1 MMQGESVMPKSRR
14 SLLYRRATSHA
25 QRGAALLVSLI
36 FLLLLTILAL
46 SASSRSLL
54 QERMAGGLRNA
65 QQAQMAANAALR
77 AAEWAIWSRTSQVGK
92 YMDCQNGQVSSDDG
106 CGVYNASNASLYGAG
121 GTVTNF
127 QTSSGWITTG
137 AHTYTGPTGAGYT
150 SSSSTMTSDYRQLAQ
165 NPVYIIE
172 DMGLELPPGAGTQ
185 HEAGATGPTGSGP
198 GQVST
203 HVFRITAR
211 ATCGSPNSI
220 SVLQS
225 TFDAQA
231 TN

>member
-1 MMQGESVMPKSRR
+1 MQGESIMSAPHRSAMHRR
-14 SLLYRRATSHA
+14 STASRS

-46 SASSRSLL
+46 SASSRSLM
-54 QERMAGGLRNA
+54 QERMVGGLRNA

-92 YMDCQNGQVSSDDG
+92 YMDCQNSQVSTDDG
-106 CGVYNASNASLYGAG
+106 CVIYNASNTSLYGAS
-121 GTVTNF
+121 GTVTLF
-127 QTSSGWITTG
+127 QTSQGWVTSG
-137 AHTYTGPTGAGYT
+137 AHSYTGPGYT
-150 SSSSTMTSDYRQLAQ
+150 NSSMANYSRLAQ

-172 DMGLELPPGAGTQ
+172 DMGLELPPGSGVQ
-185 HEAGATGPTGSGP
+185 HESGATGPTGNGP
-198 GQVST
+198 GQINT

-211 ATCGSPNSI
+211 ATGGSANTV

>member
-1 MMQGESVMPKSRR
+1 MPNPHR
-14 SLLYRRATSHA
+14 SMLHRCSAAPRS

-77 AAEWAIWSRTSQVGK
+77 AAEWQIWSRTSQVGK
-92 YMDCQNGQVSSDDG
+92 YMDCQNSQVSSDDG
-106 CGVYNASNASLYGAG
+106 CVVYNASNTNLYGAS
-121 GTVTNF
+121 GTVTKF
-127 QTSSGWITTG
+127 QTTAGWITTG
-137 AHTYTGPTGAGYT
+137 AHTYTGPTGTGYT
-150 SSSSTMTSDYRQLAQ
+150 SSNTMTANYSQLAQ

-172 DMGLELPPGAGTQ
+172 DMGIELPPGAGTQ

-211 ATCGSPNSI
+211 ATGGSPNSI

>member
-1 MMQGESVMPKSRR
+1 MQGEFVMSAPHR
-14 SLLYRRATSHA
+14 SSLHRHGAAPRS

-54 QERMAGGLRNA
+54 QERMAGSLRNA

-77 AAEWAIWSRTSQVGK
+77 AAEWQIWSRTSQVGK

-106 CGVYNASNASLYGAG
+106 CVVYNASNTSMYGAT

-127 QTSSGWITTG
+127 QTSAGWITTG
-137 AHTYTGPTGAGYT
+137 AHTYTGPTGTGYT
-150 SSSSTMTSDYRQLAQ
+150 SSSSTLTTDYRQLAQ

-198 GQVST
+198 GQINT

-211 ATCGSPNSI
+211 ATGGSPNSI

>member
-1 MMQGESVMPKSRR
+1 MPKVHR
-14 SLLYRRATSHA
+14 SLSHYRVAAPRS

-77 AAEWAIWSRTSQVGK
+77 AAEWQIWSRTSQVGK
-92 YMDCQNGQVSSDDG
+92 YMDCQNGQISSDDG
-106 CGVYNASNASLYGAG
+106 CVVYNAGNTGLYGAN
-121 GTVTNF
+121 GTVTLF
-127 QTSSGWITTG
+127 QTSQGWITTG
-137 AHTYTGPTGAGYT
+137 AHAYTGPTASGFT
-150 SSSSTMTSDYRQLAQ
+150 SSSSTLTTYYRQLAQ

-172 DMGLELPPGAGTQ
+172 DMGLELPPGAGLQ
-185 HEAGATGPTGSGP
+185 HEAGATGATAGGP
-198 GQVST
+198 GQIST

-211 ATCGSPNSI
+211 ATGGSPNTV
-220 SVLQS
+220 SVMQS

>member
-1 MMQGESVMPKSRR
+1 MQGESIMFKPHRSAMHRR
-14 SLLYRRATSHA
+14 GTAPRS

-46 SASSRSLL
+46 SASNRSLM
-54 QERMAGGLRNA
+54 QERMVGGLRNA
-65 QQAQMAANAALR
+65 QQAQMTANAALR

-92 YMDCQNGQVSSDDG
+92 YMDCQNGQVSTDDG
-106 CGVYNASNASLYGAG
+106 CVVYNASNTSMYGAS
-121 GTVTNF
+121 GTVTLF
-127 QTSSGWITTG
+127 QTSQGWVTSG
-137 AHTYTGPTGAGYT
+137 AHSYIGPGYT
-150 SSSSTMTSDYRQLAQ
+150 TSSMLNYSRLAQ

-172 DMGLELPPGAGTQ
+172 DMGLELPPGSGVQ
-185 HEAGATGPTGSGP
+185 HESGATGPTGNGP
-198 GQVST
+198 GQINT

-211 ATCGSPNSI
+211 ATGGSANTV

-231 TN
+231 NN

>member
-1 MMQGESVMPKSRR
+1 MLSPRR
-14 SLLYRRATSHA
+14 SALHHRGVNARS

-77 AAEWAIWSRTSQVGK
+77 GAEWQIWSRTSTVGK
-92 YMDCQNGQVSSDDG
+92 YMDCQNSQVSTDDG
-106 CGVYNASNASLYGAG
+106 CVIYNASDTSLYGSS
-121 GTVTNF
+121 GTVTLF
-127 QTSSGWITTG
+127 QTTQGWTTTG

-150 SSSSTMTSDYRQLAQ
+150 SSSSPDYSQLAE

-172 DMGLELPPGAGTQ
+172 DMGLEQPPGGGIQ
-185 HEAGATGPTGSGP
+185 HEAGATGPGNGGP
-198 GQVST
+198 GQINT

-211 ATCGSPNSI
+211 ATGGSVNSV

>member
-1 MMQGESVMPKSRR
+1 MQGEPVMLKPHHSILHCGGATPR
-14 SLLYRRATSHA
+14 S

-77 AAEWAIWSRTSQVGK
+77 AAEWQIWSRTSQVGK
-92 YMDCQNGQVSSDDG
+92 YMDCQNAQVSSDDG
-106 CGVYNASNASLYGAG
+106 CVVYNASNTSLYGAA
-121 GTVTNF
+121 GTVTLF
-127 QTSSGWITTG
+127 QTSQGWITTG
-137 AHTYTGPTGAGYT
+137 THTYTGPTGTGYI
-150 SSSSTMTSDYRQLAQ
+150 SSNTMTTNFRQLAQ

-211 ATCGSPNSI
+211 ATGGSPNSV

>member
-1 MMQGESVMPKSRR
+1 MSKFHR
-14 SLLYRRATSHA
+14 SLLYRRDAAPHA

-77 AAEWAIWSRTSQVGK
+77 AAEWTIWSRTSQVGK
-92 YMDCQNGQVSSDDG
+92 YMDCQNGQISSDDG
-106 CGVYNASNASLYGAG
+106 CVVYNASNASLYGAS

-137 AHTYTGPTGAGYT
+137 AHTYTGPTGQGYT
-150 SSSSTMTSDYRQLAQ
+150 GSNTMTTNYSQLAQ

-211 ATCGSPNSI
+211 ATGGSPNTV

>member
-1 MMQGESVMPKSRR
+1 MQGESVMSKPHRSVLHRR
-14 SLLYRRATSHA
+14 NAMPRN

-65 QQAQMAANAALR
+65 QQAQMTANAALR
-77 AAEWAIWSRTSQVGK
+77 GAEWSIWSRTSQVGK
-92 YMDCQNGQVSSDDG
+92 YMDCQNAQVSSDDG
-106 CGVYNASNASLYGAG
+106 CVIYNSANTSLYGAT
-121 GTVTNF
+121 GTVTLF
-127 QTSSGWITTG
+127 QTSQGWVTTG
-137 AHTYTGPTGAGYT
+137 THTYLGPTGAGYT
-150 SSSSTMTSDYRQLAQ
+150 SSSLPNYEQLAQ
-165 NPVYIIE
+165 NPVYVIE
-172 DMGLELPPGAGTQ
+172 DMGIELPPGAGVQ
-185 HEAGATGPTGSGP
+185 HESGATGPTGSGP
-198 GQVST
+198 GQINT

-211 ATCGSPNSI
+211 ATGGSQNTV

>member
-1 MMQGESVMPKSRR
+1 MQGESNMSKPHAFMLHRHRASRR
-14 SLLYRRATSHA
+14 N
-25 QRGAALLVSLI
+25 QRGAAMLVSLV

-77 AAEWAIWSRTSQVGK
+77 GAEWQIWSRTSTVGK
-92 YMDCQNGQVSSDDG
+92 YMDCQNAQVSTDDG
-106 CGVYNASNASLYGAG
+106 CVIYNASNTSLYGAT
-121 GTVTNF
+121 GTVTLF
-127 QTSSGWITTG
+127 QTSQGWVTTG
-137 AHTYTGPTGAGYT
+137 AHSYTGPTGAGYT
-150 SSSSTMTSDYRQLAQ
+150 SSSSPNYSQLAQ

-172 DMGLELPPGAGTQ
+172 DMGIELPPGSGVQ
-185 HEAGATGPTGSGP
+185 HEAGDTGPTGNGP
-198 GQVST
+198 GQINT

-211 ATCGSPNSI
+211 ATGGTQNTV

>member
-1 MMQGESVMPKSRR
+1 MQVELVMSAPRR
-14 SLLYRRATSHA
+14 STLHRYGAARS

-54 QERMAGGLRNA
+54 QERMAGSLRNA

-77 AAEWAIWSRTSQVGK
+77 AAEWQIWSRTSQVGK

-106 CGVYNASNASLYGAG
+106 CVVYNASNTSMYGAG

-127 QTSSGWITTG
+127 QTSAGWVTTG
-137 AHTYTGPTGAGYT
+137 AHTYTGPTGTGYT

-185 HEAGATGPTGSGP
+185 HEAGATGPAGSGP

-211 ATCGSPNSI
+211 ATGGSPNTV